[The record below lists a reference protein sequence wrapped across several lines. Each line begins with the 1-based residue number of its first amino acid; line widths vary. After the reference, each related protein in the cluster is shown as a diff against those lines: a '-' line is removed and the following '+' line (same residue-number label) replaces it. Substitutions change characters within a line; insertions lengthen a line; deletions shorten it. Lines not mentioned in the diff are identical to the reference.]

1 MDEKLTGDDCVEV
14 QLDADGEYLCEC
26 CVESVVGEVQGVE
39 EHIKN
44 VQRGGRTITLV
55 MDAKYTKKKSHK
67 LRCYEY
73 SIDTTAVHR

>member
-1 MDEKLTGDDCVEV
+1 MIPYKMYFR
-14 QLDADGEYLCEC
+14 DGKA
-26 CVESVVGEVQGVE
+26 
-39 EHIKN
+39 KN